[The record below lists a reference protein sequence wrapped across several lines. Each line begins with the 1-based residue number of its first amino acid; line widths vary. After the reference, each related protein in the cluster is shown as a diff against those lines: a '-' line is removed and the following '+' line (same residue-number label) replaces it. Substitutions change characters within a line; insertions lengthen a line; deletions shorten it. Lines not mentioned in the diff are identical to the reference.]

1 MVSVVAPLPEPP
13 LGPLTSTMGWQFRSA
28 TAMSVIAERDLMDRD
43 TLLVHIAREA
53 ATATHSVSP
62 PLVRTSTAVFDSFD
76 AYKQA
81 QSGLVFDGPR
91 YGRSGTSTTFELQ
104 RAMAQ
109 FTSTETCIA
118 TSSGLAAI
126 TAVLA
131 AYSGPGRHILVSAG
145 VYGPTRVFCEKALVS
160 TGTHVEFF
168 APDASV
174 SSLLRDTT
182 SLVFVETPASLTMEM
197 WDVPA
202 ICAAAHDRGVP
213 VACDSTW
220 GTPIFFDAHA
230 LGIDISVHAATKFLN
245 GHSDLL
251 LGLITGTFDALADV
265 RAYCSHSG
273 THAAPD
279 ACWLTLRGLRT
290 LAVRMERHQ
299 HSALAVARWLQSQP
313 GVQRILF
320 PALDTDPGY
329 ELWCSQFSGA
339 AGPFTIELA
348 PCSEEAFTRFID
360 HLSLFSLG
368 TSWGGFE
375 SLVMPAVPHHLRALA
390 TPADTPRLVR
400 FHIGLE
406 SPQDLCDDLAA
417 ALAAMRRD
425 ADPTM
430 GPMHKPPFAA
440 DLDRMRI

>member
-1 MVSVVAPLPEPP
+1 MDTETLLIHAARQ
-13 LGPLTSTMGWQFRSA
+13 TA
-28 TAMSVIAERDLMDRD
+28 TAAN
-43 TLLVHIAREA
+43 
-53 ATATHSVSP
+53 SVSP
-62 PLVRTSTAVFDSFD
+62 PLVRTSTTVFDSFD

-81 QSGLVFDGPR
+81 QGALVFDGPR

-109 FTSTETCIA
+109 LANTETCIA

-131 AYSGPGRHILVSAG
+131 AHTGPGRHILVSAG
-145 VYGPTRVFCEKALVS
+145 VYGPTRVFCDNELIPS
-160 TGTHVEFF
+160 GTDVEYF
-168 APDASV
+168 APDADV
-174 SSLLRDTT
+174 SSLLRETT

-202 ICAAAHDRGVP
+202 ICAAAHDRGIP
-213 VACDSTW
+213 VACDATW

-230 LGIDISVHAATKFLN
+230 LGVDISLHAATKFIN

-251 LGLITGTFDALADV
+251 LGLITGTHDALAGL
-265 RAYCSHSG
+265 RAYCDRSG

-279 ACWLTLRGLRT
+279 TCWLTLRGLRT

-299 HSALAVARWLQSQP
+299 RSALTVAQWLQSQP
-313 GVQRILF
+313 SVQQVLF
-320 PALDTDPGY
+320 PALDTDPGHK
-329 ELWCSQFSGA
+329 LWQSQFSGA
-339 AGPFTIELA
+339 AGPFTVELA
-348 PCSEEAFTRFID
+348 PCSEDVFTRFID
-360 HLSLFSLG
+360 HLSLFRLG

-390 TPADTPRLVR
+390 APANAPRLVR

-406 SPQDLCDDLAA
+406 NPQDLCEDLAS
-417 ALAAMRRD
+417 ALTAVHGGGD
-425 ADPTM
+425 VDSNLQKTIV
-430 GPMHKPPFAA
+430 G
-440 DLDRMRI
+440 

>member
-1 MVSVVAPLPEPP
+1 
-13 LGPLTSTMGWQFRSA
+13 
-28 TAMSVIAERDLMDRD
+28 MDIE
-43 TLLVHIAREA
+43 TLLVHAARQTA
-53 ATATHSVSP
+53 AAAHSVSV
-62 PLVRTSTAVFDSFD
+62 PLVRTSTTVFDSFD
-76 AYKQA
+76 AYKRA
-81 QSGLVFDGPR
+81 QSGLVFDSPR

-109 FTSTETCIA
+109 FANTESCIA

-126 TAVLA
+126 TAALTVH
-131 AYSGPGRHILVSAG
+131 SGPGCHILVSAG
-145 VYGPTRVFCEKALVS
+145 VYGPTRVFCDEVLIPS
-160 TGTHVEFF
+160 GTDVEYF
-168 APDASV
+168 AHDADV

-230 LGIDISVHAATKFLN
+230 LGIDISIHAATKFIN

-251 LGLITGTFDALADV
+251 LGLVTGTLDALADV
-265 RAYCSHSG
+265 RTYCDRSG

-279 ACWLTLRGLRT
+279 TCWLTLRGLRT
-290 LAVRMERHQ
+290 LAVRMERHER
-299 HSALAVARWLQSQP
+299 SALAVAQWLQSQP
-313 GVQRILF
+313 GVQRVLF

-329 ELWCSQFSGA
+329 ELWRSQFSGA

-348 PCSEEAFTRFID
+348 PCSEDAFTRFID

-368 TSWGGFE
+368 SSWGGFE

-390 TPADTPRLVR
+390 TSADTPRLVR

-406 SPQDLCDDLAA
+406 SPPDLCGDLAA
-417 ALAAMRRD
+417 ALSAMRRNRD
-425 ADPTM
+425 ATAGALRQEAPVLDIR
-430 GPMHKPPFAA
+430 KPQ
-440 DLDRMRI
+440 LIRRIGGESR

>member
-1 MVSVVAPLPEPP
+1 
-13 LGPLTSTMGWQFRSA
+13 
-28 TAMSVIAERDLMDRD
+28 MDRE
-43 TLLVHIAREA
+43 TLLVHAARQA
-53 ATATHSVSP
+53 ATAAHSVSL
-62 PLVRTSTAVFDSFD
+62 PLVRTSTTVFDSFD
-76 AYKQA
+76 AYKKA

-104 RAMAQ
+104 RAMAR
-109 FTSTETCIA
+109 FANTETCIA

-131 AYSGPGRHILVSAG
+131 AHAGPGRHILVSAG
-145 VYGPTRVFCEKALVS
+145 VYGPTRVFCDKELVPS
-160 TGTHVEFF
+160 GTDVEYF
-168 APDASV
+168 AHDADV

-202 ICAAAHDRGVP
+202 VCAAAHDRGVP

-230 LGIDISVHAATKFLN
+230 LGIDISIHAATKFIN

-251 LGLITGTFDALADV
+251 LGLITGTLDVLACV
-265 RAYCSHSG
+265 RAYCDRSG

-279 ACWLTLRGLRT
+279 TCWLTLRGLRT

-299 HSALAVARWLQSQP
+299 RSALTVAQWLQSQP
-313 GVQRILF
+313 GVQRVLF
-320 PALDTDPGY
+320 PALDADPGY
-329 ELWCSQFSGA
+329 ELWRSQFSGA

-348 PCSEEAFTRFID
+348 PCGEDAFTRFID

-390 TPADTPRLVR
+390 APADAPRLVR
-400 FHIGLE
+400 LHIGLE
-406 SPQDLCDDLAA
+406 SPRDLCDDLAA
-417 ALAAMRRD
+417 ALAALRRD
-425 ADPTM
+425 PDTTAGALWQKST
-430 GPMHKPPFAA
+430 
-440 DLDRMRI
+440 